1 MGEQIEVCITDTGNA
16 EDEVRLFGTEVNA
29 VRVLQHDNAGFLD
42 GGFLFARAVR
52 DGNAHAPI
60 FGMTMPLTLAYPSVT
75 VNPALLEPDR
85 ALLRD
90 AVECLTG
97 TARTDT
103 SEEPSAEPKTED
115 GLRYTCR
122 LTRSMV
128 THHNAKPVP
137 SAAPAARAARS
148 LCGSSQ
154 KRKHEFVEITA

>member
-90 AVECLTG
+90 AVERLTG

-103 SEEPSAEPKTED
+103 PEEPSAEPKTED

>member
-1 MGEQIEVCITDTGNA
+1 MDEQIEVCITDTGNV
-16 EDEVRLFGTEVNA
+16 EDEVRLFVTEVNA
-29 VRVLQHDNAGFLD
+29 VRVLQHDNAGFL
-42 GGFLFARAVR
+42 FACAVR
-52 DGNAHAPI
+52 DGNVHAPI

-85 ALLRD
+85 VLLRD
-90 AVECLTG
+90 AVERLTG

-103 SEEPSAEPKTED
+103 SEEPSAEPKTEG

-128 THHNAKPVP
+128 THRNAKPVP
-137 SAAPAARAARS
+137 SAARAACS
-148 LCGSSQ
+148 LCESLQ

>member
-1 MGEQIEVCITDTGNA
+1 MGEQIEVRITDTGNV
-16 EDEVRLFGTEVNA
+16 EDEVRLFVTEVNA
-29 VRVLQHDNAGFLD
+29 VRVLQHDNAGFLG

-52 DGNAHAPI
+52 DGNAHALI

-75 VNPALLEPDR
+75 VNPALLEPDW

-90 AVECLTG
+90 AVERLTG

-103 SEEPSAEPKTED
+103 PEEPSAEPKTED

-137 SAAPAARAARS
+137 SAAPAARPV
-148 LCGSSQ
+148 L
-154 KRKHEFVEITA
+154 FVNHHKNESANLLK

>member
-16 EDEVRLFGTEVNA
+16 EDEVRLFGTEVN
-29 VRVLQHDNAGFLD
+29 
-42 GGFLFARAVR
+42 AVR

-85 ALLRD
+85 VLLRD
-90 AVECLTG
+90 AVERLTG

-103 SEEPSAEPKTED
+103 PEEPSAEPKTEG
-115 GLRYTCR
+115 GLLYTCR

-128 THHNAKPVP
+128 THHNAKTVP
-137 SAAPAARAARS
+137 SAVAARAACS

-154 KRKHEFVEITA
+154 KRKREFVGITA

>member
-16 EDEVRLFGTEVNA
+16 EDEVRLFVTEVNA
-29 VRVLQHDNAGFLD
+29 VW
-42 GGFLFARAVR
+42 

-75 VNPALLEPDR
+75 VNPALLELDR

-90 AVECLTG
+90 AVERLTG

-103 SEEPSAEPKTED
+103 PEESSAEPKTEG

-137 SAAPAARAARS
+137 SAVAARAACS

-154 KRKHEFVEITA
+154 KRKSEFVEITA